1 MRILIVFF
9 VSLLASLAQAGVPCT
24 VPNTFVNNTIADANQ
39 VNANFSAVIS
49 CLLNAA
55 QAGNNSDITSL
66 NALTT
71 PVTPGQGGSNLF
83 IGGTSSGTLN
93 AQIVTVTIPSGFT
106 LVKGYTV
113 AFVPGFTNSSALQ
126 INVNSTGLV
135 NVYRQTPG
143 GPQALT
149 GGEAVA
155 GQMFFA
161 SYDGTEWQMISNG
174 PQFGGFGPGNVLTAA
189 ATTDLGTIPTH
200 NVFIAGSTTITSFGQ
215 SAVLQFPIYLVSFI
229 NSPLITYNATSCATL
244 GGCILTP
251 GNASIQTAPA
261 DIALLQFTGLATNG
275 NGNWQ
280 VLFYQRNNGAAP
292 VSSTPNCGFNQLS
305 WGNGASSSTV
315 TAGWASSVLT
325 TSAGVGLYS
334 GAQAGLTLNITLG
347 TATPTAGGMDGH
359 VPGATAFVYMY
370 AISNGSAIN
379 LIGSPSNLA
388 SGVVLPTGYTYLCYL
403 GAIKTNN
410 TSNLL
415 GAKGLGRRAQYV
427 NGGANLTALPFIGG
441 SGSIGT
447 ACGTASPT
455 YAAAII
461 QGASGGAV
469 WVPAT
474 AVAVQIAAI
483 GGYNGAGPS
492 QVLLAPNNSY
502 GGAGA
507 GTNPPP
513 LNISTTATIQLY
525 DLLLESN
532 QIFWCATNSGGALE
546 FVGYTDAVNA
556 N

>member
-1 MRILIVFF
+1 MMRILIVFF

-200 NVFIAGSTTITSFGQ
+200 NVFIAGSTT
-215 SAVLQFPIYLVSFI
+215 
-229 NSPLITYNATSCATL
+229 
-244 GGCILTP
+244 
-251 GNASIQTAPA
+251 
-261 DIALLQFTGLATNG
+261 
-275 NGNWQ
+275 
-280 VLFYQRNNGAAP
+280 
-292 VSSTPNCGFNQLS
+292 
-305 WGNGASSSTV
+305 
-315 TAGWASSVLT
+315 
-325 TSAGVGLYS
+325 
-334 GAQAGLTLNITLG
+334 
-347 TATPTAGGMDGH
+347 
-359 VPGATAFVYMY
+359 
-370 AISNGSAIN
+370 
-379 LIGSPSNLA
+379 
-388 SGVVLPTGYTYLCYL
+388 
-403 GAIKTNN
+403 
-410 TSNLL
+410 
-415 GAKGLGRRAQYV
+415 
-427 NGGANLTALPFIGG
+427 
-441 SGSIGT
+441 
-447 ACGTASPT
+447 
-455 YAAAII
+455 
-461 QGASGGAV
+461 
-469 WVPAT
+469 
-474 AVAVQIAAI
+474 
-483 GGYNGAGPS
+483 
-492 QVLLAPNNSY
+492 
-502 GGAGA
+502 
-507 GTNPPP
+507 
-513 LNISTTATIQLY
+513 
-525 DLLLESN
+525 
-532 QIFWCATNSGGALE
+532 
-546 FVGYTDAVNA
+546 
-556 N
+556 